1 MSLSPK
7 QRSFLRGQAHHLTPV
22 VMIGKEGLTPAV
34 LKAVYQALRS
44 HELIKIKV
52 PADDQE
58 TFKASVNDILEACEG
73 AEKVQTIGHL
83 LVLFRPSTPAGKVSQ
98 ALKAAKIP
106 YKKTDA
112 VLVPHAAGE
121 EE

>member
-1 MSLSPK
+1 MALSPK
-7 QRSFLRGQAHHLTPV
+7 QRSFLRGQAHKLSPV
-22 VMIGKEGLTPAV
+22 VMIGKEGLTESV
-34 LKAVYQALRS
+34 LKAVYHALRA

-58 TFKASVNDILEACEG
+58 SFQQMVQDILDQCEA

-83 LVLFRPSTPAGKVSQ
+83 LVLFRPSTPAGKVSL
-98 ALKAAKIP
+98 AMKAAKLP
-106 YKKTDA
+106 YSKANKA
-112 VLVPHAAGE
+112 IAGSSSE